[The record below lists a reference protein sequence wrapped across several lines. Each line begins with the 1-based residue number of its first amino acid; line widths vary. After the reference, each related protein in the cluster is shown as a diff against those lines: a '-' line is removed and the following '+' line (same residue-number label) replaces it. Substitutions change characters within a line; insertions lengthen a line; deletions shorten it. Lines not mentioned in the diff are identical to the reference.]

1 MAENITLQIFAQDRT
16 AKAFQSVG
24 SSLQTIAKVAATV
37 GTAGAAAAI
46 ALTASSMRAID
57 QLAKTADK
65 VGATTQAL
73 AGMQYAAEISGV
85 TTETLN
91 MALQRMT
98 RRVSEA
104 ALGTGEAKGALRE
117 LGIEAGELQQ
127 LPLDEQLGVI
137 ADAMQNVGSQSDRVR
152 LAMKLFDS
160 EGVALV
166 NTLKGGSAE
175 LQKMALEADLLGLA
189 ISRTDAQKIEEAN
202 DALLSAQKVFVGLGN
217 QLAVE
222 FAPIIT
228 GIATD
233 FKQSAIESAEFGNT
247 GQTVAMRLITVYGAF
262 KDGLLG
268 IEVMFLRLKSG
279 GLMFAGTIIGALSGV
294 GRAIDALVE
303 KYNDVAESAF
313 GQAMGMEPI
322 ISNVER
328 TMLELSQG
336 MFEQAR
342 GIQGEI
348 GEILS
353 APKPSDDLKAWYGD
367 LSASAAEAAEAVT
380 SATEGMMMSFSQMTE
395 AQQQAVLSS
404 ANTIV
409 GTTQSQIGALQGI
422 FAEGTAASKAFYVA
436 QQALAAG
443 SAIINGLQASMSI
456 YAAYAQMA
464 TMAGPAA
471 PAILAA
477 GAMHAKIAAG
487 LGFATAGMII
497 GQTAASFEG
506 GGFTGFGA
514 RAGGIDGR
522 GGMPAILHPNETV
535 IDHTKGQGAAN
546 VNFNISAMDATSFDE
561 MLVRRKKL
569 LIGLINDAVMNR
581 GRSALA

>member
-117 LGIEAGELQQ
+117 LNIEAGQLQQ

-233 FKQSAIESAEFGNT
+233 FKQSAMESAEFGNT
-247 GQTVAMRLITVYGAF
+247 GQTVVVKLLQAFGAF
-262 KDGLLG
+262 KDGLLA
-268 IEVMFLRLKSG
+268 IEVIFLRLKSG
-279 GLMFAGTIIGALSGV
+279 GLMFAGTIISALSDV
-294 GRAIDALVE
+294 GRAIDAIVE

-313 GQAMGMEPI
+313 GQALGMEPI
-322 ISNVER
+322 VSDIEKK
-328 TMLELSQG
+328 MLGISQG
-336 MFEQAR
+336 MFNQAR
-342 GIQGEI
+342 DIQDQI
-348 GEILS
+348 AQILS
-353 APKPSDDLKAWYGD
+353 SPRPSEELMEWYEN
-367 LSASAAEAAEAVT
+367 LSASAAGAAETVA
-380 SATEGMMMSFSQMTE
+380 SATEGMIMSFSQMTE
-395 AQQQAVLSS
+395 TQQQTALTA
-404 ANTIV
+404 ANTIL
-409 GTTQSQIGALQGI
+409 GTTQSQMGALQNI
-422 FAEGTAASKAFYVA
+422 FTEGSAAAKAFFVV

-443 SAIINGLQASMSI
+443 SAIVNGLMASMSI
-456 YAAYAQMA
+456 RAAYAQ
-464 TMAGPAA
+464 
-471 PAILAA
+471 LAA
-477 GAMHAKIAAG
+477 MTGNPALAAAGEVHAKLAMAM
-487 LGFATAGMII
+487 GFATAGMIA
-497 GQTAASFEG
+497 GQTVASFEG

-569 LIGLINDAVMNR
+569 LVGLINDAVMNR